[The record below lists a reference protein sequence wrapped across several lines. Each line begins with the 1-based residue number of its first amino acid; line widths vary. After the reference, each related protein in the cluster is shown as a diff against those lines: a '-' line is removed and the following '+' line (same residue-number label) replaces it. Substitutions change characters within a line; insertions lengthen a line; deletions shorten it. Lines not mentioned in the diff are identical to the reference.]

1 MNRHPAQSAALL
13 AGLVFVALGVLGF
26 LPPPLNGSG
35 LSFAGQGS
43 GVKLIGEF
51 QVSGLD
57 NLVQILLGVAG
68 VALAR
73 TASDAR
79 RYLLGGGVAFLVWWL
94 LGIVNAGKWM
104 PVNVADDWLHL
115 SFGVS
120 LVGLA
125 FATSGSLRTQPS

>member
-35 LSFAGQGS
+35 LSFTGAGS

-57 NLVQILLGVAG
+57 NIVQILLGVAG

-79 RYLLGGGVAFLVWWL
+79 WYLLGGGVAFLVWWL

-115 SFGVS
+115 AFGVS